1 MVDSPPWIDRQAAR
15 VPARSARRSAA
26 GAAAVPAAA
35 AAAARLLVY
44 CQCTRLPARVH
55 GARPHEEIRPRH
67 HEGTELEGTEADV
80 LPRGMAR
87 SGSSRACLGFGL
99 PGGRTAV
106 GVAMPVAGAAPARC
120 TPPDGT
126 DGGGEG

>member
-1 MVDSPPWIDRQAAR
+1 M
-15 VPARSARRSAA
+15 
-26 GAAAVPAAA
+26 
-35 AAAARLLVY
+35 
-44 CQCTRLPARVH
+44 
-55 GARPHEEIRPRH
+55 
-67 HEGTELEGTEADV
+67 

-120 TPPDGT
+120 TPPDRRDGRGRGVNEGEEGRGVGSERVYGGRKGEWERGWLSEAGRGECGT
-126 DGGGEG
+126 DRTT